1 MLKVCLG
8 IESTAHTFGLGLV
21 SSLGEILFNSSDTY
35 RAPKGSGI
43 IPNEAREHHQK
54 VSQELVESAIRIAGQ
69 PPDLISY
76 SKGPGMGPMLH
87 VGLNC
92 AKELASRFEAPLVG
106 VNHCIAHVEIGRL
119 STGAKSPI
127 TLYVSGGNTQVL
139 ALTEGRYRV
148 FGETLD
154 IAIGNAMD
162 VLARNIG
169 LAGAPDVE
177 SAALNG
183 KKLLE
188 LPYTV
193 KGMDLSFSGI
203 VTHCSR
209 LANKEKVEDI
219 CYSFQEYCF
228 AMLTEVTERAVAHV
242 GRDEVLLT
250 GGVARNKRLAKMIE
264 IMCEERGA
272 RFFAVPKDLAGD
284 NGAMIAWLG
293 LLMQDQA
300 LKNPEDATV
309 EQKFRTDE
317 VDVTWK

>member
-1 MLKVCLG
+1 MICLG
-8 IESTAHTFGLGLV
+8 IESTAHTFGVGVV
-21 SSLGEILFNSSDTY
+21 SSSGEILFNSGDTY
-35 RAPKGSGI
+35 HAPKGSGI
-43 IPNEAREHHQK
+43 IPNEAREHHQQ
-54 VSQELVESAIRIAGQ
+54 VSQGLIGSALELCAK
-69 PPDLISY
+69 PDLISY

-87 VGLNC
+87 VGLSR
-92 AKELASRFEAPLVG
+92 AKELAAKFKAPMVG

-119 STGAKSPI
+119 STGAKSPV

-162 VLARNIG
+162 VLARNLG

-177 SAALNG
+177 SAALKG

-209 LANKEKVEDI
+209 LANREKVEDI

-250 GGVARNKRLAKMIE
+250 GGVARNERLAEMLK
-264 IMCEERGA
+264 IMCAERGA
-272 RFFAVPKDLAGD
+272 KFFAVPPELAGD

-293 LLMQDQA
+293 LLMQEQA
-300 LKNPEDATV
+300 LKNPKDATV

-317 VDVTWK
+317 VDVTWKKV